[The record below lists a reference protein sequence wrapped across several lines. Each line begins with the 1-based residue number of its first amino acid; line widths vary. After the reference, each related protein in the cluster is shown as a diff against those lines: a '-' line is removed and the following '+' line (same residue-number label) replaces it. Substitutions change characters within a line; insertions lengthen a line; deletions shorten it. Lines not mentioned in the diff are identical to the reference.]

1 MTINKIIQL
10 MLLGLVLS
18 QPVIAGKVAPD
29 QWSIQPLL
37 TGSMAPA
44 FEATGADGKNY
55 RFQPDRL
62 ERPALI
68 IFYRGGWCPYCNLH
82 WAELR
87 HIEDQLL
94 ELDLDIIFLSAD
106 QPSVLAEALDDG
118 EQLPYYLLSDN
129 TTVIAQAF
137 GIAFKLDDET
147 VGRYANHPKID
158 IEAASGYTHHVLPA
172 PAVFLTDRDGVIKFQ
187 YVNPDYK
194 VRLHP
199 DVLLAVARTMP
210 ERRLKK

>member
-1 MTINKIIQL
+1 MNKLLQL
-10 MLLGLVLS
+10 LSLGLILV
-18 QPVIAGKVAPD
+18 QPVLAHNVAPD
-29 QWSIQPLL
+29 PWSVQPLL
-37 TGSMAPA
+37 TGSIAPA
-44 FEATGADGKNY
+44 FEATSASGSNY
-55 RFQPDRL
+55 QFDPDKL

-94 ELDLDIIFLSAD
+94 ALDIDLLFLSAD
-106 QPSVLAEALDDG
+106 QPSVLAEALEEG
-118 EQLPYYLLSDN
+118 AELPYQLLSDN
-129 TTVIAQAF
+129 STKIAQAF
-137 GIAFKLDDET
+137 GIAFKMDEAL
-147 VGRYANHPKID
+147 VKRYKTEHDID
-158 IEAASGYTHHVLPA
+158 VEAASGFTHHILPT
-172 PAVFLTDRDGVIKFQ
+172 PAVFLADRDGVIKFQ

-210 ERRLKK
+210 GHRLKK